1 VSRTR
6 QCATVTTR
14 TPRHREFR
22 KRPSV
27 VVRFSSRWDFRPI
40 RRKILNFSATRREAT
55 RGNDGFAVFGL
66 RLVAPFTQ
74 RTRRPRRVRCMRR
87 GREGGDDAPITALS
101 AASRSVGGA
110 DASPRLAPP
119 AGHPGFKSGCRSHPL
134 SPPGAAIRVAAS
146 SAGHRAPARGGSR
159 RAPPRACASRA
170 PRCDRTNPS
179 RCPRTP
185 TAVP

>member
-1 VSRTR
+1 MSRTR

-40 RRKILNFSATRREAT
+40 RRKILNFSATRRETTRANEWLCGFWPTARRSLHAT
-55 RGNDGFAVFGL
+55 NTATSPCSLHETG
-66 RLVAPFTQ
+66 T
-74 RTRRPRRVRCMRR
+74 RR
-87 GREGGDDAPITALS
+87 GRRCPHHDA
-101 AASRSVGGA
+101 VGGVPIGGWCGRESA
-110 DASPRLAPP
+110 TRAACGPSRVQKRMPVAP
-119 AGHPGFKSGCRSHPL
+119 AFT
-134 SPPGAAIRVAAS
+134 PGAAIRVAAS
-146 SAGHRAPARGGSR
+146 SAGHRAPARGG
-159 RAPPRACASRA
+159 APPRACASRA

-179 RCPRTP
+179 RRPRTP